1 MEQKEESKKDGVSVE
16 FESSGHK
23 LYPRTATPGG
33 KAQLFVSLK
42 SVRHVEGSCSPPCV
56 EAAIPLRKGMDS
68 CELFSANI
76 QLGAPAGKGTWRG
89 TRGLHYVNY

>member
-1 MEQKEESKKDGVSVE
+1 MEQKEESNEDGVSAE

-23 LYPRTATPGG
+23 LYPRIATPGG

-42 SVRHVEGSCSPPCV
+42 SVRPVEGGCSPPCV
-56 EAAIPLRKGMDS
+56 EAAIPLRKGMAS
-68 CELFSANI
+68 YELFSANI
-76 QLGAPAGKGTWRG
+76 QLGAPAEKGTWRG